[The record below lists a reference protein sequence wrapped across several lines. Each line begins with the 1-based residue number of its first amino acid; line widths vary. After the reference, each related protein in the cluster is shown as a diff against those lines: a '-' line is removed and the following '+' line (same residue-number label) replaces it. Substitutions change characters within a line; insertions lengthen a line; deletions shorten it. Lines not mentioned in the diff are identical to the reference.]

1 MADHE
6 AKLAQSVKAFE
17 EQAAKAGE
25 LKDKIAQLKGHA
37 RNPDGSITVTVA
49 PSGAVLGLQL
59 SPLAMR
65 RSHTQLQQEILAT
78 IRQATQQAAG
88 LMMETVT
95 PLLGDRAAQFQEALN
110 AHAPQ
115 PALGPTAP
123 PPPNTLPPPNMPPPQ
138 APTPVRTPRRG
149 PADEEPDEAPST
161 FLQSEPRPRRN
172 PPRPAPVNH
181 SDDEDFF
188 SDPLR
193 G

>member
-1 MADHE
+1 MDHE
-6 AKLAQSVKAFE
+6 AKLAQAAKEFE

-59 SPLAMR
+59 TPLALR
-65 RSHTQLQQEILAT
+65 RSHTQLQQELLAT
-78 IRQATQQAAG
+78 IRAATQQAAG
-88 LMMETVT
+88 MLAETVN
-95 PLLGDRAAQFQEALN
+95 PLLGAKSAEFREALN

-115 PALGPTAP
+115 LALGPTLP
-123 PPPNTLPPPNMPPPQ
+123 PPPNTLPPPNSPQPQQ
-138 APTPVRTPRRG
+138 APVRGPRRG
-149 PADEEPDEAPST
+149 PAEEEREEMPSS
-161 FLQSEPRPRRN
+161 FLESNPRPQRN
-172 PPRPAPVNH
+172 PARPAPVTRQ
-181 SDDEDFF
+181 DDEDFF

>member
-1 MADHE
+1 MDHE
-6 AKLAQSVKAFE
+6 AKLAQSAKEFE

-49 PSGAVLGLQL
+49 PSGAILGLQL

-65 RSHTQLQQEILAT
+65 RSHTQLQHEILAT

-88 LMMETVT
+88 LMLETVT
-95 PLLGDRAAQFQEALN
+95 PLLGDRTAQFQEALN
-110 AHAPQ
+110 AHASQ

-123 PPPNTLPPPNMPPPQ
+123 PPPNTLPPPNMPPAQP
-138 APTPVRTPRRG
+138 PMPIRTPRRG
-149 PADEEPDEAPST
+149 PAEEEPDDVPST
-161 FLQSEPRPRRN
+161 FLQSDSRPRRN
-172 PPRPAPVNH
+172 PARPAPVNR